1 MTTILSGSLTGPMAQ
16 AMGWALLHL
25 LWQGVL
31 VAAILAATLALMKRQ
46 SANARYLAS
55 CGAMIALLVLL
66 VATAVRS
73 YDPTPAAAP
82 VAFPATVSMHAAT
95 LLDTTADP
103 SAISPNDQPT
113 TAQLF
118 ARAVAVA
125 APRLPIIVLIWATG
139 VLLLSVRLLFGWLR
153 AHELARR
160 SSVPAGRDWQRAAAR
175 LADALGL
182 RRGVEL
188 LESAAVEVPT
198 VIGFLRPVIL
208 LPMATLSG
216 LSTEQIE
223 MILAHELAHI
233 RRHDF
238 LINLL
243 QAVVETLLFY
253 HPAVW
258 WISHRARVER
268 EHCCDDMAV
277 AVCGNALQYARA
289 LTRLEEMRVDPVH
302 AFIAA
307 NGGSLMTRIR
317 RLIGERGESPNG
329 PSRWAAGAALLTV
342 LLALLAAPSIPLLAD
357 RQHADDPQPAP
368 AAKAAHTEVTVHA
381 QKADEADVE
390 TAAEPA
396 DESETAVDDAPAIA
410 AISADTPEPP
420 ETPEAPEPRTA
431 DCPTPPVPPVPAV
444 APFRVRVRPMFAPV
458 AIAAPRI
465 ASAVR
470 PRVMSVVAPNV
481 RAIVDG
487 VLGGV
492 SGGISGGVTGGVET
506 TVDAALAYAFDSQDY
521 EDDKDSEHHPDR
533 KHSRVIGSG
542 DKLSVDELIAM
553 RANGVTP
560 EYIQQMRAAGLGEL
574 TYGDVISM
582 RANGVTPEYLA
593 EMRKAGFEIKNAR
606 MLIGMHANGVT
617 PEYVRSMHE
626 SGVDVK
632 DAKGIISLRA
642 NGVTPEWIAS
652 MKNAGLTGMSARDLI
667 SLRAN
672 GVDSQFIA
680 AMNQAGYKNLS
691 MRDLITLKATG
702 VTPAFI
708 KAMSD
713 AGYTNL
719 SVHDLIRLAASGVNA
734 DYIHD
739 LQKYRTNK

>member
-1 MTTILSGSLTGPMAQ
+1 MTTMLSSSLTGPMAQ
-16 AMGWALLHL
+16 AIGWALLHL

-66 VATAVRS
+66 VATAARS
-73 YDPTPAAAP
+73 YDPGAASAP
-82 VAFPATVSMHAAT
+82 AFPATISMHAAT
-95 LLDTTADP
+95 LLDTTADL
-103 SAISPNDQPT
+103 SLLGGTDTPT
-113 TAQLF
+113 TGQLF
-118 ARAVAVA
+118 ARAVTVA
-125 APRLPIIVLIWATG
+125 APWLPLIVLVWATG
-139 VLLLSVRLLFGWLR
+139 VLLLSVRLLFGWIR

-160 SSVPAGRDWQRAAAR
+160 NAVPAGRDWQRAAAR

-216 LSTEQIE
+216 LSTDQIE

-317 RLIGERGESPNG
+317 RLIGERGESTTG
-329 PSRWAAGAALLTV
+329 PSRWAAGAALLAV

-357 RQHADDPQPAP
+357 RQHADNPPPAP
-368 AAKAAHTEVTVHA
+368 AAKAAHSEVTVQV
-381 QKADEADVE
+381 QKVDSSDDPTE
-390 TAAEPA
+390 AEPSGQSDTEA
-396 DESETAVDDAPAIA
+396 DDAPSMIT
-410 AISADTPEPP
+410 IDSDTPEPP
-420 ETPEAPEPRTA
+420 EPPEPPAAAPSAT
-431 DCPTPPVPPVPAV
+431 CPTPAVPPVPAV
-444 APFRVRVRPMFAPV
+444 APFRGRVPRPAMAPMAV
-458 AIAAPRI
+458 VAPRI
-465 ASAVR
+465 AVSVA
-470 PRVMSVVAPNV
+470 PRMMAVVAPNV
-481 RAIVDG
+481 RAIVEG
-487 VLGGV
+487 VV
-492 SGGISGGVTGGVET
+492 GGVTGGVTGGVIGGIEGPIDFAL
-506 TVDAALAYAFDSQDY
+506 DAASDDHD
-521 EDDKDSEHHPDR
+521 DDKDSEHHG
-533 KHSRVIGSG
+533 KHKSRMIGSG
-542 DKLSVDELIAM
+542 DKLSVDELIWM
-553 RANGVTP
+553 RASGVTP
-560 EYIQQMRAAGLGEL
+560 EYIQQMRNAGLGEL
-574 TYGDVISM
+574 TYGDVIGM

-593 EMRKAGFEIKNAR
+593 EMRKAGFEVKSAR
-606 MLIGMHANGVT
+606 MVIGMHANGVT
-617 PEYVRSMHE
+617 PEYVRGMRE
-626 SGVDVK
+626 AGVDVK
-632 DAKGIISLRA
+632 ETKEIVALRA

-652 MKNAGLTGMSARDLI
+652 MKHAGLTGLSARELM

-672 GVDSQFIA
+672 GVDAHYIT
-680 AMNQAGYKNLS
+680 AMNEAGYKNLS
-691 MRDLITLKATG
+691 MRDLVSLKATG
-702 VTPAFI
+702 VSPAFI
-708 KAMSD
+708 KAMAD

-719 SVHDLIRLAASGVNA
+719 SVHDLIRLAASGVNSE
-734 DYIHD
+734 YIHD